1 MRPGT
6 TSLVA
11 ALAVVAL
18 PLVAV
23 ATSQL
28 PHTLAQR
35 AQASDRVA
43 LVEVLDRRTVMDG
56 PERFHTE
63 TRLKV
68 LDDVRNG
75 GPAEVTLLQLGGT
88 LGARTVHVPGDAD
101 FAVGER
107 ALVFLHCRE
116 PLRCVLVSMGE
127 GKQPV
132 VDGNQVVVHD
142 MFTGAYTRR
151 PLAQVVAELRAVP
164 PGLVRGPLAPPLPN
178 APVTPGARPTPPT
191 RSTP

>member
-1 MRPGT
+1 MHLRPSWRT
-6 TSLVA
+6 
-11 ALAVVAL
+11 AVLSVVLL

-43 LVEVLDRRTVMDG
+43 VVEVVDRRTVLDG

-63 TRLKV
+63 TQLKV
-68 LDDVRNG
+68 IDEVRG
-75 GPAEVTLLQLGGT
+75 SGPALVTLLQLGGT
-88 LGARTVHVPGDAD
+88 HAGRTQHIPGDAD

-107 ALVFLHCRE
+107 ALVFLHCRQ
-116 PLRCVLVSMGE
+116 PQRCVLVSMGE

-132 VDGNQVVVHD
+132 VDQTAVVVHD
-142 MFTGAYTRR
+142 MFTGTFTRR
-151 PLAQVVAELRAVP
+151 PLAQVLAELRAVP
-164 PGLVRGPLAPPLPN
+164 PGLVRGPFAPP
-178 APVTPGARPTPPT
+178 AVTPAPTPTPVAPA